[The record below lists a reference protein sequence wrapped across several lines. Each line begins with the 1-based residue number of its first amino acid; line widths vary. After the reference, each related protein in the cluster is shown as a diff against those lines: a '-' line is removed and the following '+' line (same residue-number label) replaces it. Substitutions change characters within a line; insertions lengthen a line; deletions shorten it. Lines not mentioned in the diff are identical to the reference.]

1 MPSLVLYKGREK
13 SLLRRHPWVFSGSVA
28 AVKGEIK
35 SGDTIGILSADQ
47 EFLGWGA
54 YSPHSQIR
62 ARIWSWDQQTNIN
75 RAFFEKKLAQSA
87 LARSSMLRGRDTDAL
102 RLVHGE
108 SDGLPGLIVDRYGE
122 WIVVQF
128 LTSGVEKWRSE
139 ILQSLVSLFKPRGI
153 YERSDVDVR
162 RLEGLEERVGLLW
175 GEAPPDRVV
184 ISEQGT
190 QFDVDLRRGQKT
202 GFYLDQRR
210 NRLKV
215 KELAAG
221 TEVLDC
227 FCYSGGF
234 SIAALQGGAM
244 SVTGIDV
251 SGAALAQARSNLRLN
266 GFMEDKYAQIEG
278 DVFRVLRQL
287 RDRDRRFDLIVLDPP
302 KFAPTTAQVER
313 AVRGYKDINLL
324 ALKLLRSGGVLTTF
338 SCSSGVGM
346 DLFQKIVAGAAL
358 DAEAQVQLVE
368 WLHQDVDHPVALNF
382 PEGEYLS
389 GLVLRKE

>member
-1 MPSLVLYKGREK
+1 M
-13 SLLRRHPWVFSGSVA
+13 
-28 AVKGEIK
+28 KGEIK

-278 DVFRVLRQL
+278 DVVRVLRQL

>member
-1 MPSLVLYKGREK
+1 MS
-13 SLLRRHPWVFSGSVA
+13 
-28 AVKGEIK
+28 GEIK
-35 SGDTIGILSADQ
+35 SGDTVGILSSDG
-47 EFLGWGA
+47 EFLGWGS
-54 YSPHSQIR
+54 YNPHSQIR
-62 ARIWSWDQQTNIN
+62 ARIWAWDQNTIVDQ
-75 RAFFEKKLAQSA
+75 AFFERKLAKSA
-87 LARSSMLRGRDTDAL
+87 LVRNTMLKDRDTDAF

-128 LTSGVEKWRSE
+128 LSSGVERWRSE
-139 ILQSLVSLFKPRGI
+139 LLRSLVDLFKPRGV

-162 RLEGLEERVGLLW
+162 RLEGLEEAAGSLW
-175 GEAPPDRVV
+175 GESPPDRVV
-184 ISEQGT
+184 IVEQGM
-190 QFDVDLRRGQKT
+190 QYEVDIKHGQKT

-210 NRLKV
+210 NRQKV

-221 TEVLDC
+221 SEVLDC

-234 SIAALQGGAM
+234 SIAALQGGAV
-244 SVTGIDV
+244 SVTAIDV
-251 SGAALAQARSNLRLN
+251 SGDALTQARNNLRLN
-266 GFMEDKYAQIEG
+266 GILGDKYAQIEG
-278 DVFRVLRQL
+278 DVFQVLRLL
-287 RDRDRRFDLIVLDPP
+287 RDQNKRYDLIVLDPP

-313 AVRGYKDINLL
+313 AARGYKDINLL
-324 ALKLLRSGGVLTTF
+324 ALKLLRPGGLLTTF

-358 DAEAQVQLVE
+358 DAGAQVQLVE

-389 GLVLRKE
+389 GMVLRKE

>member
-1 MPSLVLYKGREK
+1 LYKGREK

-324 ALKLLRSGGVLTTF
+324 ALKLLRPGGVLTTF